1 VAGGSLF
8 GASLATTG
16 VASATPS
23 CVDLADHGVGNLG
36 DPGNGGNHHNESQ
49 GVGNHGDPGNGV
61 GHYCPHE

>member
-1 VAGGSLF
+1 M
-8 GASLATTG
+8 
-16 VASATPS
+16 ASATPS

-36 DPGNGGNHHNESQ
+36 DPGNSGNHHNESQ